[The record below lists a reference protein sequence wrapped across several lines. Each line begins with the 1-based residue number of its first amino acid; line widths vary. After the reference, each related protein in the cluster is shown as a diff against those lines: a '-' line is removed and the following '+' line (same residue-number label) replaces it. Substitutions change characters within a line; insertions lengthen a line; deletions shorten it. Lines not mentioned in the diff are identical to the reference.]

1 MSEIIEQGSPEWHQ
15 LRAGKFTGSRF
26 AEVIAVNKKTGG
38 KLKSYDDLIWELAA
52 ERLTGTQDAG
62 IDAYA
67 LRWGREVEPYARQAY
82 EAATGHFVD
91 QVVFVTHPDHP
102 FAGASPDGLVGDDG
116 GLEMKSPKNS
126 VIHLQR
132 FDTGVPEEFIPQIQ
146 GCMWVTGRAWW
157 DFVSYDAR
165 LPAEY
170 QVYVQRIA
178 RDEAFIDQMEMD
190 LIAFERLV
198 SENENALRQYKEAA

>member
-26 AEVIAVNKKTGG
+26 ADVIAVNKKTGG
-38 KLKSYDDLIWELAA
+38 KLKSYDDLIWEIAA

-91 QVVFVTHPDHP
+91 QVAFVTHPEYP
-102 FAGASPDGLVGDDG
+102 FSGASPDGLVNDDG

-157 DFVSYDAR
+157 DFVSYDPRQPEKLR
-165 LPAEY
+165 LLRLT
-170 QVYVQRIA
+170 VK
-178 RDEAFIDQMEMD
+178 RDDAYISK
-190 LIAFERLV
+190 L
-198 SENENALRQYKEAA
+198 EAAVIEAETAVQAIVSKFQRRMAA

>member
-26 AEVIAVNKKTGG
+26 AEVVAVNKKTGG

-52 ERLTGTQDAG
+52 ERITGTQDAG

-91 QVVFVTHPDHP
+91 QVAFVTHPDYP
-102 FAGASPDGLVGDDG
+102 FAGASPDGLVNTDG

-157 DFVSYDAR
+157 DFVSYDPRQPEKLR
-165 LPAEY
+165 LLRLT
-170 QVYVQRIA
+170 VK
-178 RDEAFIDQMEMD
+178 RDQAFINRLEAAVLEAEQAVQA
-190 LIAFERLV
+190 IVTKFER
-198 SENENALRQYKEAA
+198 RMAA

>member
-26 AEVIAVNKKTGG
+26 AEVVAVNKKTGG
-38 KLKSYDDLIWELAA
+38 KLKSYDDLIWEIAA

-62 IDAYA
+62 IDAYS
-67 LRWGREVEPYARQAY
+67 LRWGREVEPYAREAY

-91 QVVFVTHPDHP
+91 QVAFVTHPGHP

-116 GLEMKSPKNS
+116 GLEIKSPKNT
-126 VIHLQR
+126 VNHLQR
-132 FDTGVPEEFIPQIQ
+132 WDTGMPEEFVAQVQ

-157 DFVSYDAR
+157 DFVSYDPKVPAPLR
-165 LPAEY
+165 LLRLR
-170 QVYVQRIA
+170 VK
-178 RDEAFIDQMEMD
+178 RDEAFINRLEAAVLEAEQAVQE
-190 LIAFERLV
+190 IVTKFER
-198 SENENALRQYKEAA
+198 RMAA

>member
-1 MSEIIEQGSPEWHQ
+1 MSEIIEQGDAAWHQ
-15 LRAGKFTGSRF
+15 LRCGKFTGSRF
-26 AEVIAVNKKTGG
+26 VEVVARNKKTGE
-38 KLKSYDDLIWELAA
+38 KLKAWDDLIWEIAA

-91 QVVFVTHPDHP
+91 QVAFVTHPEYP
-102 FAGASPDGLVGDDG
+102 FAGASPDGLVNDDG

-157 DFVSYDAR
+157 DFVSYDPRQPEKLR
-165 LPAEY
+165 LLRLT
-170 QVYVQRIA
+170 VK
-178 RDEAFIDQMEMD
+178 RDQAFIKRLEAAVLEAEQAVQV
-190 LIAFERLV
+190 IVSKFER
-198 SENENALRQYKEAA
+198 RMAA